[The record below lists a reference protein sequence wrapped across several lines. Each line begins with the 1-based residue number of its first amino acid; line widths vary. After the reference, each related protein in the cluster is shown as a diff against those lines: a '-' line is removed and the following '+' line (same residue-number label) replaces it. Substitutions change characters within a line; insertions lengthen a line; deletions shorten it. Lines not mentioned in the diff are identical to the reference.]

1 MNYKRFIKYINK
13 KHIYIFD
20 AQSRIIYNKLF
31 GNTMQFGG
39 GICIKKI
46 IKKLDTTNLT
56 LLLDSVYRENTI
68 RSNYIINNNK

>member
-1 MNYKRFIKYINK
+1 MDYKRFIKYINK

-20 AQSRIIYNKLF
+20 AQSRIIHSKLF
-31 GNTMQFGG
+31 NNTNQLGG

-46 IKKLDTTNLT
+46 IKKLNTTNLT
-56 LLLDSVYRENTI
+56 LLLDSVYTENTI